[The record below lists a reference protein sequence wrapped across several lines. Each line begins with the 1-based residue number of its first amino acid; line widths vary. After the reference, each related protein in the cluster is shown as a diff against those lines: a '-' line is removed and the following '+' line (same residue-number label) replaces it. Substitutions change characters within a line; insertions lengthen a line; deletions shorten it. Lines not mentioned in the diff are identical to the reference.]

1 MSDDNDPN
9 WISKRF
15 GYPDKNGKRRTTFGI
30 KLRHGMTDEGWSE
43 YRSDLARFPGDPQ
56 AYVSGP
62 RAKQKLID
70 QRKRE
75 GWIEGPSYSEVG
87 SKINSTEKKVDS
99 EAMVREAYRRA
110 EATGFREEGI
120 THESE

>member
-1 MSDDNDPN
+1 MSDDKDPN

-15 GYPDKNGKRRTTFGI
+15 GYPDKNGIRRTRFAI
-30 KLRHGMTDEGWSE
+30 KLRHGMKDENWSE
-43 YRSDLARFPGDPQ
+43 YRSDLARFPNDPQ

-62 RAKQKLID
+62 SAKKKLID
-70 QRKRE
+70 QRRRE
-75 GWIEGPSYSEVG
+75 GWVEGPSFSEVG

-110 EATGFREEGI
+110 EATGFREKGV
-120 THESE
+120 THE